1 MALAMVL
8 SMGVRAQSAAEDVVI
23 DPLNYSAFSAQ
34 VIDADNN
41 RTLPFATVEAVGSNT
56 ATVTNIDGE
65 FIIKLPR
72 GTSVSSLKISYI
84 GYSNKIVA
92 LGEFR
97 EGRTLTV
104 LLEPS
109 SIRLQEITIRPEDA
123 LNLIMDALSYI
134 KDNYSEEPMMM
145 RGFYRETIERGR
157 NYVSISEAV
166 VDIFKGSY
174 TNVFQAD

>member
-8 SMGVRAQSAAEDVVI
+8 SMGVRAQSAAEDLVF
-23 DPLNYSAFSAQ
+23 DTLNYRAFSGQ

-109 SIRLQEITIRPEDA
+109 SIRLQEITIDQDGQQTVLRTPAHGCTAAVFKAVGMA
-123 LNLIMDALSYI
+123 LPRHI
-134 KDNYSEEPMMM
+134 KD
-145 RGFYRETIERGR
+145 
-157 NYVSISEAV
+157 A
-166 VDIFKGSY
+166 
-174 TNVFQAD
+174 A